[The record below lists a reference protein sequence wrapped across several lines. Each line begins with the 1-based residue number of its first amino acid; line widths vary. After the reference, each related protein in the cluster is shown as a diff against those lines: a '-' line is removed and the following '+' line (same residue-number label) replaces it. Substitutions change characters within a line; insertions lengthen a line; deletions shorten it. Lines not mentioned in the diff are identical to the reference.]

1 MKTAAKVFI
10 IISLVTSAIS
20 LLLTS
25 YLALFVL
32 APWFV
37 CSALNI
43 VSIIVGILALCD
55 LHDDVAPRLGISIC
69 TIIFCSLISG
79 ILMLVIRNDRSYGAK
94 SIYNNPQCD
103 KCGKRDLAVR
113 YYTIDSALG
122 RMNRAFCPECKAI
135 FDAENQNKNI

>member
-94 SIYNNPQCD
+94 SII
-103 KCGKRDLAVR
+103 
-113 YYTIDSALG
+113 TILNATNAANETL
-122 RMNRAFCPECKAI
+122 
-135 FDAENQNKNI
+135 Q

>member
-20 LLLTS
+20 LLLFVFLGQII
-25 YLALFVL
+25 LA
-32 APWFV
+32 
-37 CSALNI
+37 ALNI
-43 VSIIVGILALCD
+43 ASIIVGILALCD
-55 LHDDVAPRLGISIC
+55 FGNDVTPRLGISIC
-69 TIIFCSLISG
+69 TLIFCNLIAG
-79 ILMLVIRNDRSYGAK
+79 ILMLIMRNDQSYGAK

-135 FDAENQNKNI
+135 FDAENRNRNI

>member
-1 MKTAAKVFI
+1 MRTAAKVFI

-20 LLLTS
+20 LLLFVF
-25 YLALFVL
+25 LGQIILVALDI
-32 APWFV
+32 A
-37 CSALNI
+37 
-43 VSIIVGILALCD
+43 SIIVGILALCD
-55 LHDDVAPRLGISIC
+55 LHDNVAPGKGISIC
-69 TIIFCSLISG
+69 TLIFCNLISG
-79 ILMLVIRNDRSYGAK
+79 ILMLVIRDSESYGAK
-94 SIYNNPQCD
+94 SICNNTQCD

>member
-1 MKTAAKVFI
+1 MRTAAKVFI

-20 LLLTS
+20 LLLSVFPGRTI
-25 YLALFVL
+25 LAT
-32 APWFV
+32 
-37 CSALNI
+37 LNI
-43 VSIIVGILALCD
+43 ASIIVGILALCD
-55 LHDDVAPRLGISIC
+55 LHDDIAPGKGISIC
-69 TIIFCSLISG
+69 TLIFCSLISG
-79 ILMLVIRNDRSYGAK
+79 ILMLVIRNSEVRNDRSYGAK
-94 SIYNNPQCD
+94 SICNNPQCD